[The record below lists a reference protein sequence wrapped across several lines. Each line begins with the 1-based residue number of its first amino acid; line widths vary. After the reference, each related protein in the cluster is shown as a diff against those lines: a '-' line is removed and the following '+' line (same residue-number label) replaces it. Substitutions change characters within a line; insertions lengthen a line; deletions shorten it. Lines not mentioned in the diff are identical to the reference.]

1 MKKSQ
6 PPGKSALENKQGS
19 LWYVCVL
26 YCVSTRIFN
35 VVLYNVHIFML
46 ILYDTSVLWAAL
58 YSPQVFA
65 YV

>member
-6 PPGKSALENKQGS
+6 PPGKSSLENKQGS
-19 LWYVCVL
+19 LWHVCVL

-58 YSPQVFA
+58 KQS
-65 YV
+65 